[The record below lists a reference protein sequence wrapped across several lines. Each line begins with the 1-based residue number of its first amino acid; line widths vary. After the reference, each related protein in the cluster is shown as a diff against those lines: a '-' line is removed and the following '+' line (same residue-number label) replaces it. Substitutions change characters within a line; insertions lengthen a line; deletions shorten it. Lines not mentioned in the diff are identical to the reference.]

1 MIDTTISK
9 LEGNNY
15 LKCLYRIIAISIT
28 ILSIIFIIYS
38 IKLGIFNDKNIMVD
52 YIKELGLIAPI
63 IFMLLQITQVIIP
76 IIPGSIS
83 SIVGVLAFGSVLGFI
98 YNYIGLIIG
107 SIISYY
113 LAKRYGISLIRK
125 IFKEDTI
132 NKYLNKNKFTKF
144 FLIAIILP
152 YFPDDLLCYI
162 AGISNMKF
170 KNFII
175 IILLGRPISLIFT
188 SYFIT
193 IL

>member
-1 MIDTTISK
+1 MIDTISK
-9 LEGNNY
+9 LESYNY
-15 LKCLYRIIAISIT
+15 LKYLYRIIVISIT
-28 ILSIIFIIYS
+28 VFSIIFIIYS
-38 IKLGIFNDKNIMVD
+38 IKLGIFNDKNIMIN
-52 YIKELGLIAPI
+52 YIRNLGLIAPI
-63 IFMLLQITQVIIP
+63 IFILLQITQVLIP

-83 SIVGVLAFGSVLGFI
+83 SIVGVLVFGPIQGFI

-113 LAKRYGISLIRK
+113 LSKRYGINLIRK
-125 IFKEDTI
+125 IFKESTI
-132 NKYLNKNKFTKF
+132 NKYLNKDKFTKL

-162 AGISNMKF
+162 AGISNIKF

-175 IILLGRPISLIFT
+175 IILLGRPISLLFT
-188 SYFIT
+188 SIFMY